1 MKHKTG
7 YNINITNQQGD
18 KMDLIARTSYADQ
31 FIKTFK
37 KYFYARRYNGDVMD
51 CADMFRHDEWKVV
64 GDSDYVKNTRADLI
78 DMSSHDPELKSF
90 IEEVIECMKYN
101 RSMED

>member
-1 MKHKTG
+1 
-7 YNINITNQQGD
+7 
-18 KMDLIARTSYADQ
+18 MDLITRTSYADQ
-31 FIKTFK
+31 FIKVFKTF
-37 KYFYARRYNGDVMD
+37 FYSGRYNGDAMD

-64 GDSDYVKNTRADLI
+64 DNSDYSKNTRNDLI
-78 DMSSHDPELKSF
+78 DMSSHDPELERF